1 MRQTRWI
8 LPVVIKGIIGKY
20 RGGREC
26 QRHQSRPGAELEGT
40 HLVVW
45 LRLESVGLVDVRI
58 TRQASKHYL
67 RINDALCLGP
77 EGDSPLSG
85 KYYD

>member
-1 MRQTRWI
+1 MNAKD
-8 LPVVIKGIIGKY
+8 IKIGLEQK
-20 RGGREC
+20 
-26 QRHQSRPGAELEGT
+26 LEGT